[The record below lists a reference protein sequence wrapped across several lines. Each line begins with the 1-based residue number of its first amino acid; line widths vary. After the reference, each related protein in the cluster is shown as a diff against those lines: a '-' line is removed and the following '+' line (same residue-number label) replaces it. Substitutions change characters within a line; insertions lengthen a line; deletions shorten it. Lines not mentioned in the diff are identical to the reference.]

1 MPLFAKRFSVPKF
14 PSRKAASM
22 TNLSQLDS
30 VTRSQEFGLDFGP
43 IRTRLSGRNLVFRD
57 GNWIVEGGDT
67 QNAAKLDRESFRIKK
82 ENHQLV
88 EENNLLKLKID
99 ILLDMVSSP
108 VYLFTPKIPDSPCF
122 PLRSTLAFL
131 PLENLAETTAEV
143 HLQGNEIENLRAM
156 LNKKPQTNPI
166 QVS

>member
-43 IRTRLSGRNLVFRD
+43 IRTRLSGRNLVFRE

-67 QNAAKLDRESFRIKK
+67 QNVAKLDRESFRIKK

-99 ILLDMVSSP
+99 ILLDM
-108 VYLFTPKIPDSPCF
+108 
-122 PLRSTLAFL
+122 
-131 PLENLAETTAEV
+131 LAETTAEV
-143 HLQGNEIENLRAM
+143 HLQGNEIENLRTM
-156 LNKKPQTNPI
+156 LNKKPQTDPI

>member
-99 ILLDMVSSP
+99 ILLDM
-108 VYLFTPKIPDSPCF
+108 
-122 PLRSTLAFL
+122 
-131 PLENLAETTAEV
+131 LAETTAEV

>member
-30 VTRSQEFGLDFGP
+30 VTRSQEFGVDFGP
-43 IRTRLSGRNLVFRD
+43 IRTRLSGRNLVFRE

-67 QNAAKLDRESFRIKK
+67 QNTAKLDRESFRIKK

-99 ILLDMVSSP
+99 ILLDM
-108 VYLFTPKIPDSPCF
+108 
-122 PLRSTLAFL
+122 
-131 PLENLAETTAEV
+131 LAETTAEV
-143 HLQGNEIENLRAM
+143 HLQGNEIENLRTM
-156 LNKKPQTNPI
+156 LNKKPQMNPI
-166 QVS
+166 QAS